1 MQLLD
6 RSSIMAMN
14 SSTMYWSDE
23 GFEDGGAKSDKRP
36 RTVLTSN
43 QRKRLKAAFDV
54 DPKPS
59 KKARHIMAVETGL
72 TNRVVQVWFQNQR
85 AKMKKRTK
93 ISSSTTCIEEGESNP
108 ATSSDVGS
116 PYDVTKEEGS
126 AFEEGSVGS
135 SPDDLIPSSS
145 SAESMLCSDLFYT
158 LLSSYVMQF

>member
-1 MQLLD
+1 
-6 RSSIMAMN
+6 
-14 SSTMYWSDE
+14 
-23 GFEDGGAKSDKRP
+23 
-36 RTVLTSN
+36 
-43 QRKRLKAAFDV
+43 
-54 DPKPS
+54 
-59 KKARHIMAVETGL
+59 
-72 TNRVVQVWFQNQR
+72 
-85 AKMKKRTK
+85 MKKRTK